1 MSKMNELSISE
12 LEDSYAEHIEEQR
25 QELKKQGAEELRAE
39 ILKELN
45 VLVGRAWTTHEKHGY
60 QTAIVVV
67 ERTTI

>member
-1 MSKMNELSISE
+1 MNELSISE
-12 LEDSYAEHIEEQR
+12 LEDSYAEHVDEQR
-25 QELKKQGAEELRAE
+25 QELKKEGAEELRAE

-45 VLVGRAWTTHEKHGY
+45 TLVGKAWTQQEKHGY